1 MIILPYHE
9 FNRGPMTTLATV
21 PELRQSLELSG
32 RDREAAEAVASGI
45 RDAKAEN
52 TRRSYASAWRRFQ
65 AWAEA
70 GGHRTLPTTPQVVAL
85 YLGHLAATGRSMAT
99 IEQARA
105 AISHFH
111 AAAGMQKSDNP
122 SRHPVVAEAMKGW
135 RNQAPAPR
143 QVDALTS
150 DALARVREVLCL
162 PRRGRGGRM
171 ESPETAHKRAAL
183 DLAII
188 GVLADGGLRR
198 SEAAALTWS
207 DVELWDDGTGR
218 LTVQKGKNQVEPTT
232 VAVTVA
238 TARALREILPK
249 DADPAA
255 PVFGLTGEAL
265 ANRVRAAARAA
276 GLGDGFTGHSG
287 RIGMA
292 RRMVAAGAPNAAV
305 QRQGRWKHGD
315 MVARYT
321 RCESAGEALKW
332 LT

>member
-1 MIILPYHE
+1 MSSALD
-9 FNRGPMTTLATV
+9 TV
-21 PELRQSLELSG
+21 SQLHDSPELSPH
-32 RDREAAEAVASGI
+32 DREAAQAVASGL
-45 RDAKAEN
+45 RDAKADN
-52 TRRSYASAWRRFQ
+52 TRRAYASAWQRFQ
-65 AWAEA
+65 AWADA
-70 GGHRTLPTTPQVVAL
+70 GGHQSLPSTPQAVAL
-85 YLGHLAATGRSMAT
+85 YLGHLAASSKAMAS

-111 AAAGMQKSDNP
+111 AAAGMQKADNP
-122 SRHPVVAEAMKGW
+122 TRHPLVAEAVKGW
-135 RNQAPAPR
+135 RKQATAPK
-143 QVDALTS
+143 QADALTA
-150 DALARVREVLCL
+150 DALARVRESLRL

-171 ESPETAHKRAAL
+171 ESTETARRRAAL

-198 SEAAALTWS
+198 SEAAALTWG
-207 DVELWDDGTGR
+207 DVDLWADGTGR
-218 LTVQKGKNQVEPTT
+218 LTIQKGKNQSRPAT
-232 VAVTVA
+232 VAVTA
-238 TARALREILPK
+238 TTARALREIRP
-249 DADPAA
+249 DGADPAT

-265 ANRVRAAARAA
+265 ANRVRAAAQAA
-276 GLGDGFTGHSG
+276 NLGDRFTGHSG

-321 RCESAGEALKW
+321 RGEAASEALKW

>member
-1 MIILPYHE
+1 MPTELAAVQQLP
-9 FNRGPMTTLATV
+9 G
-21 PELRQSLELSG
+21 SLELSG
-32 RDREAAEAVASGI
+32 SDREAAQAVASGL

-52 TRRSYASAWRRFQ
+52 TRRAYASAWRQFQ
-65 AWAEA
+65 TWAEA
-70 GGHRTLPTTPQVVAL
+70 GGDPTLPATPQAVAL
-85 YLGHLAATGRSMAT
+85 YLGHLAAAGRSIASVQ
-99 IEQARA
+99 QARS

-111 AAAGMQKSDNP
+111 AAAGMQKADNP
-122 SRHPVVAEAMKGW
+122 VLHPVVAEAIKGW
-135 RNQAPAPR
+135 RNRAPAPR
-143 QVDALTS
+143 QTGALTADALT
-150 DALARVREVLCL
+150 RIREVLRL

-171 ESPETAHKRAAL
+171 ESAETVQRRAAL
-183 DLAII
+183 DLAIL

-198 SEAAALTWS
+198 SEAAALTWG
-207 DVELWDDGTGR
+207 DVEFWDDGTGR
-218 LTVQKGKNQVEPTT
+218 ITIQKGKNQVEPAT

-238 TARALREILPK
+238 TARALGEIRP
-249 DADPAA
+249 DEPDSAA

-276 GLGDGFTGHSG
+276 GLGDGFSGHSG

-321 RCESAGEALKW
+321 RGESAGEALKW
-332 LT
+332 LI